1 MQEKEAEM
9 RKFLAIGVVAA
20 FVLAACGGKSS
31 STNGSG
37 AGGSGSNPS
46 GGATGMSAL
55 TVNTGSAGSVGT
67 VLVNADGLTLYH
79 WKGETT
85 SSLQCTGSCLSTWLI
100 ATVNGG
106 GAPTGGMHVT
116 GKLATFTRSDGA
128 GTQITYN
135 GMPLYTYTGD
145 SKAGE
150 ANGQGLDGV
159 WFAVTPSMSATGT
172 SSGGGYNRGGGYGGG
187 GYNP

>member
-1 MQEKEAEM
+1 M

-31 STNGSG
+31 STNGSA
-37 AGGSGSNPS
+37 AGGTGSSPS
-46 GGATGMSAL
+46 AGAKGMAVV
-55 TVNTGSAGSVGT
+55 TVNTGNASGVGT
-67 VLVNADGLTLYH
+67 VLVNADGMTLYH

-85 SSLQCTGSCLSTWLI
+85 SSLQCKGTCLSTWLI
-100 ATVNGG
+100 ATATG

-116 GKLATFTRSDGA
+116 GKLSTFSRSDGA
-128 GTQITYN
+128 GTQVTYN
-135 GMPLYTYTGD
+135 SLPLYTYTGD
-145 SKAGE
+145 SKPGE

-159 WFAVTPSMSATGT
+159 WFAVTPSMTATGT
-172 SSGGGYNRGGGYGGG
+172 SSGGGYNRGGGGYGGG